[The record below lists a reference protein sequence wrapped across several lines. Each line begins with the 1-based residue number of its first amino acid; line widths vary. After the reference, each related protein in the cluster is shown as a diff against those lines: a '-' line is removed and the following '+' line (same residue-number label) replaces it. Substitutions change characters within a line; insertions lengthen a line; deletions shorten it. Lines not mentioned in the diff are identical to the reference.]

1 MAERRIYPSV
11 FLQRPSCGRLLLAGV
26 AATALSACS
35 SGFDIDLRNNGFS
48 TTEAALSATTDRP
61 KADDRGIISYPN
73 YQVAVAKRD
82 DTVKDVA
89 NRVGVDAAQLA
100 SYNGINPTASLREGE
115 VLALPTRVAEP
126 SPATGATTTGP
137 LQPAET
143 IDITSLAGDA
153 INRAEPTSSTPTT
166 APAAKT
172 TTDGTE
178 PVRHKV
184 DRGETAYSVARLYGV
199 SVKSLADWNGLGAD
213 LSVREGQYLL
223 IPVAIAQAPAAVA
236 AESSPGQGSPTPT
249 PPSAATALPAID
261 ATPEAADTPDT
272 PNLVADKTAAS
283 GTAALLFPVSGKI
296 IRPYQKGKNE
306 GIDISASAGTSV
318 KAAKDGSVAAIT
330 KDTQD
335 VTIVVLK
342 HADNLLTV
350 YANVEGVSVKK
361 GDKVKGGQSIGTVR
375 ASDPP
380 FLHFEV
386 RKGFESVDPMEYLN

>member
-1 MAERRIYPSV
+1 MAERRSPKTV
-11 FLQRPSCGRLLLAGV
+11 FTKRPRCTSLLLAGV
-26 AATALSACS
+26 AATALTACA
-35 SGFDIDLRNNGFS
+35 SGFDIDMRNNGSS
-48 TTEAALSATTDRP
+48 TSQAALSATTNRP
-61 KADDRGIISYPN
+61 QADDRGIISYPN

-89 NRVGVDAAQLA
+89 DRVGVDAAQLA
-100 SYNGINPTASLREGE
+100 SYNGINPTAALREGE

-126 SPATGATTTGP
+126 SPATGSLTTGP

-153 INRAEPTSSTPTT
+153 INRAEPTTPNVST
-166 APAAKT
+166 APAKAAA
-172 TTDGTE
+172 DGTE

-184 DRGETAYSVARLYGV
+184 ERGETAYSVARLYGV

-223 IPVAIAQAPAAVA
+223 IPVAITQAPVSAAP
-236 AESSPGQGSPTPT
+236 ESSPGEGSPTPT
-249 PPSAATALPAID
+249 PPSAATALPAVD
-261 ATPEAADTPDT
+261 ATPDAPDTPDT
-272 PNLVADKTAAS
+272 PNLAEDKTAAS
-283 GTAALLFPVSGKI
+283 GTAALLFPVTGKV

-306 GIDISASAGTSV
+306 GIDISASAGASV

-330 KDTQD
+330 KDTQEI
-335 VTIVVLK
+335 TIVVLK

-350 YANVEGVSVKK
+350 YANVDGITVKK
-361 GDKVKGGQSIGTVR
+361 GDKVTRGQTIATVH

-386 RKGFESVDPMEYLN
+386 RKGFESVDPMDYLN